1 MILKKFSDKIFT
13 EKVILIFMKSYNEQ
27 RRERLADA
35 IFDYFSDDQLDVND
49 FWNDFRDEINDI
61 SSFYQSGVNRINE
74 LKKLMG
80 LECDKVLMSESMIDK
95 WNLRGSSYLSSKED
109 KISFK

>member
-1 MILKKFSDKIFT
+1 MNT
-13 EKVILIFMKSYNEQ
+13 YNEQ
-27 RRERLADA
+27 RRERLAEA

-49 FWNDFRDEINDI
+49 FWNDFRNEINDI
-61 SSFYQSGVNRINE
+61 SAYYESGVNRINK

-80 LECDKVLMSESMIDK
+80 LDCDKVSMSESMIDK
-95 WNLRGSSYLSSKED
+95 WNLRDSSYLLGKED